1 MLGLDGQQFDG
12 CHAEV
17 LQIGER
23 GRMGEA
29 GIGAAQFRRKPWG
42 VRGESFDVQFVDDG
56 FAPWHMRVG
65 WFSHMLVDVAVV
77 NGHGNRHVSQR
88 VHGAHRS
95 ERRTG
100 DLAVFDLAFVG
111 EGARVEFHLAFDAF
125 GVWVEQQFVWIEAH
139 AMVWIPWAVD
149 AVSVLHAVPC
159 LRHVHVPQSV
169 VGTVHAE
176 QCFAKI
182 ERGNASGADALFFG
196 LIDERESGFVE
207 QPCGVGIEG
216 ARLVKWFKYAK
227 PHLVCCF

>member
-1 MLGLDGQQFDG
+1 
-12 CHAEV
+12 
-17 LQIGER
+17 
-23 GRMGEA
+23 MGEA

-111 EGARVEFHLAFDAF
+111 EGAGSSSILPSMPLAY
-125 GVWVEQQFVWIEAH
+125 G
-139 AMVWIPWAVD
+139 
-149 AVSVLHAVPC
+149 SSSSLY
-159 LRHVHVPQSV
+159 
-169 VGTVHAE
+169 
-176 QCFAKI
+176 
-182 ERGNASGADALFFG
+182 G
-196 LIDERESGFVE
+196 LKLT
-207 QPCGVGIEG
+207 P
-216 ARLVKWFKYAK
+216 
-227 PHLVCCF
+227 